1 MTEIEAGIVLVT
13 KSRDWE
19 TRVRKAFEGR
29 LNGELAQRPEACA
42 AGEPQTALQ
51 AALAGGPRVVVLGP
65 ECDVEHSL
73 TLAREIDDMHHET
86 CTVLVADPTPELWE
100 KALRAGV
107 RDIVAPDA
115 ALVDVRSVIE
125 RALETASKRRTV
137 PVFDPGQRDAK
148 VVAVVSP
155 KGGAGKTAIATN
167 LAVGLAQE
175 HPHDVVLV
183 DLDLQFGDVANAL
196 RLTPDTTITDVS
208 RAVGAIDETTL
219 KAFLTPHSSGL
230 FVLCAPET
238 PGVADDIAIEHVATV
253 LELLAQV
260 FRYVIVDTA
269 AGLDDV
275 ALMAM
280 ERSTDLM
287 VVCGTDVA
295 SARGARK
302 ELEAFN
308 LLGLTTQRRI
318 FVLNRADA
326 RVGLNVRDIESTVGM
341 TVDFSIP
348 SSRAVPLSMN
358 QGTALLDM
366 DARTP
371 VSRAFGELVSTMN
384 GTRKTTTTGSAPR
397 GRLSWRNKEH

>member
-1 MTEIEAGIVLVT
+1 METEAGIVLVT
-13 KSRDWE
+13 TSPDWE
-19 TRVRKAFEGR
+19 TRVRKAFDGR
-29 LNGELAQRPEACA
+29 LNGELSQRPEACTP
-42 AGEPQTALQ
+42 GEPQTALDVV
-51 AALAGGPRVVVLGP
+51 LAGGPRVVVLGP
-65 ECDVEHSL
+65 DCDVDHSL
-73 TLAREIDDMHHET
+73 AVAREIDDRHHET

-115 ALVDVRSVIE
+115 ALVDVRNVIE
-125 RALETASKRRTV
+125 RAVETAAKRRAVAST
-137 PVFDPGQRDAK
+137 DAAQREAK
-148 VVAVVSP
+148 ILAVVSP

-167 LAVGLAQE
+167 LAVGLAHE
-175 HPHDVVLV
+175 HPGDVVLV

-196 RLTPDTTITDVS
+196 RLDPETTITDVS
-208 RAVGAIDETTL
+208 RAVGAIDATTL
-219 KAFLTPHSSGL
+219 KAYLTPHSSGL

-238 PGVADDIAIEHVATV
+238 PGVADDIAIEHVGTAI
-253 LELLAQV
+253 ELLSQV
-260 FRYVIVDTA
+260 FRYVVVDTA

-275 ALMAM
+275 ALTAM
-280 ERSTDLM
+280 ERASDLV

-308 LLGLTTQRRI
+308 MLGLTTQRRI

-341 TVDFSIP
+341 SVDFSIP

-358 QGTALLDM
+358 QGTPLLDM

-371 VSRAFGELVSTMN
+371 VSKAFSDLVST
-384 GTRKTTTTGSAPR
+384 
-397 GRLSWRNKEH
+397 

>member
-1 MTEIEAGIVLVT
+1 MTDHGAGIVLVT
-13 KSRDWE
+13 TSTEWE
-19 TRVRKAFEGR
+19 TRVRKAFDGR
-29 LNGELAQRPEACA
+29 LNGELSQRPEACTP
-42 AGEPQTALQ
+42 GEPQSALEVV
-51 AALAGGPRVVVLGP
+51 LAGGPRVVVLGP
-65 ECDVEHSL
+65 DCDVEHSL
-73 TLAREIDDMHHET
+73 AVARVIDDMHHET

-115 ALVDVRSVIE
+115 ALVDVRNVIE
-125 RALETASKRRTV
+125 RALGTASKRRV
-137 PVFDPGQRDAK
+137 ASFEPAARESK

-167 LAVGLAQE
+167 LAVGLAHE
-175 HPHDVVLV
+175 HPGDVVLV

-196 RLTPDTTITDVS
+196 RLTPEATITDVS
-208 RAVGAIDETTL
+208 RAVGALDETTL

-230 FVLCAPET
+230 YVLCAPET
-238 PGVADDIAIEHVATV
+238 PGVADDIAIEHVGTV
-253 LELLAQV
+253 VELLAQV
-260 FRYVIVDTA
+260 FRHVVVDTA

-275 ALMAM
+275 ALTAM
-280 ERSTDLM
+280 ERATDLM

-308 LLGLTTQRRI
+308 LLGLTSQRRI

-358 QGTALLDM
+358 QGTPLLDM

-384 GTRKTTTTGSAPR
+384 GTRKTTTADSGTR
-397 GRLSWRNKEH
+397 GRLPWRNKE